1 MKHEEDSIQRAIC
14 DHLRTRAYPGVVW
27 FHVPN
32 GGRRNA
38 REAAR
43 LKGLGVTAGVAD
55 IILLYN
61 RNFYALELKAPKGR
75 PTEAQLAFRDAVS
88 KAGGYSSIAWG
99 LGGAL
104 ASLETWGLIRPEARA
119 A

>member
-1 MKHEEDSIQRAIC
+1 MKHEEDLIQKAVC
-14 DHLRTRAYPGVVW
+14 DHLRLRAYPGVVW

-43 LKGLGVTAGVAD
+43 LKGQGVIPGVAD
-55 IILLYN
+55 IILLHDG
-61 RNFYALELKAPKGR
+61 NFYALELKALKGR
-75 PTEAQLAFRDAVS
+75 PTESQLVFRDAVN

-99 LGGAL
+99 LTNAL